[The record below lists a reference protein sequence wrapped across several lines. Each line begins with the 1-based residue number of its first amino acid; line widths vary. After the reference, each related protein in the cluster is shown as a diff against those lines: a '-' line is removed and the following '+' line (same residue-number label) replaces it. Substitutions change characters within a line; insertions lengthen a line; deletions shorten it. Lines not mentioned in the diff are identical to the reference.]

1 MSATEVAVRISEA
14 LSDAGIDVVLS
25 GGGAT
30 AFYTRG
36 AVRSQDLDFVTAA
49 SRKELDPVMQAL
61 GFRRA
66 GAARFYQHADV
77 SWSVEFPSGPLAIG
91 RRLHPESAEV
101 LTDHGCLRVL
111 SVTSACEDRLIQWLA
126 WGVTEALYA
135 AAEIAAR
142 NPEAVDQDD
151 VLRFLAEEGAGDPE
165 LAQWH
170 GAVDL
175 ARSRLAPDANTGPR
189 PA

>member
-1 MSATEVAVRISEA
+1 MV
-14 LSDAGIDVVLS
+14 
-25 GGGAT
+25 
-30 AFYTRG
+30 
-36 AVRSQDLDFVTAA
+36 
-49 SRKELDPVMQAL
+49 
-61 GFRRA
+61 A

-101 LTDHGCLRVL
+101 LTDHGRLRVL

-151 VLRFLAEEGAGDPE
+151 VLRFLAEEGAGDSE
-165 LAQWH
+165 LVQWH
-170 GAVDL
+170 EAVDL
-175 ARSRLAPDANTGPR
+175 AQSRLASNINTGPR